1 MKFFRSVEHAFAVWI
16 GSGAKLA
23 LRFAERFRTVC
34 EVQLSENEDNSLT
47 LRMTRHVK
55 GNQLA
60 DRRLERIEELQVEAV
75 PSDWRAALRA
85 SRIQFVLRS
94 SKFLFRRLELPKQA
108 NEFLDGIILAQIDRL
123 TPWSAS
129 DAVYGWT
136 PVTEAPDERL
146 HLQVIATTRQAVAP
160 YLQLAVKF
168 GAEFISVATLVA
180 GADEPIL
187 VKVLE
192 LRSQGTA
199 EIRRVQRVMSWLF
212 LSIGAVAAISMS
224 FAIILGGKLDS
235 EQQQISRKIAERRA
249 VNITQD
255 NSGYLSALWRRK
267 NEIPSS
273 VMVLEVLS
281 RILPDHTSVT
291 ELRIENDK
299 LQLTGITQDAP
310 SLVRLMEQSP
320 QFARATFF
328 APTTRSVGENAERFH
343 MEVQLKPYF
352 ELVHE

>member
-1 MKFFRSVEHAFAVWI
+1 MKFFHSVQHVFAVWV
-16 GSGAKLA
+16 GSGAQFALQLA
-23 LRFAERFRTVC
+23 GRFRTVS
-34 EVQLSENEDNSLT
+34 EVQLLENEDDSLT
-47 LRMTRHVK
+47 LRMTRHIK
-55 GNQLA
+55 GARLA
-60 DRRLERIEELQVEAV
+60 DHRLDSIEELQVEAV
-75 PSDWRAALRA
+75 PSDWRAALLA

-108 NEFLDGIILAQIDRL
+108 NEFLDGIIRAQIDRL

-136 PVTEAPDERL
+136 PATETPQERL
-146 HLQVIATTRQAVAP
+146 HLQVIATTRQIAAP
-160 YLQLAVKF
+160 YLQLAEKF
-168 GAEFISVATLVA
+168 GAEFISIATFVA
-180 GADEPIL
+180 GADEPVL

-199 EIRRVQRVMSWLF
+199 EIRQIQRIMSWLF
-212 LSIGAVAAISMS
+212 LSVGAVAAISMT
-224 FAIILGGKLDS
+224 FAIVLGGTLDS
-235 EQQQISRKIAERRA
+235 EQQKISRKIAERRA
-249 VNITQD
+249 AVNVTQD
-255 NSGYLSALWRRK
+255 NSGPLSVLGRRK
-267 NEIPSS
+267 NETPSS
-273 VMVLEVLS
+273 VMVLEALS

-291 ELRIENDK
+291 ELRIENNK

-352 ELVHE
+352 ELGL